1 MDRQITLVTRGVRS
15 DIEREQTRIGPAL
28 SMAVAKWAAAVVTAA
43 NDGLPAAQAAAVR
56 SHAVGDESL
65 AVLIAKL
72 LECVNDSFK
81 TLNDCCSKTIN
92 ESSAAMTRFD
102 ATTVGGSDSMSH
114 SAMAAPLEA
123 PTQPPAPA
131 AHHHHPQPPPHK
143 KSVRVLVDASSMTS
157 SEVARKPSA
166 TVACQCEDPERA
178 EDSDGESTGNEE
190 SNSDHSGHSL
200 GFTRRVMLLAKTRV
214 ALKRMS
220 TVAAT
225 AAAERLI
232 LVNEVVKLTAV
243 ARDASHHQLSLD
255 AARLVAGQIRSW
267 QKVVANGRLS
277 NATSAALA
285 SLDTNALRM
294 IAARAVGRDDVVKEV
309 AGATLSQ
316 PGWRKA
322 PDAPRRRV
330 KLVSVGVSVQPHDLL
345 PVLRVHE
352 STSDSSGGGVS
363 IAPSGTSLTSRDALQ
378 SRERARQGAVSFFL
392 CRRCGQDARELRYD
406 ASKRKLASLPA
417 LPAGTPLGAAA
428 KLDELRTAH
437 HAEVPPILASSNRLR
452 CSPRGV
458 RGPLNLEVFVGIS
471 GAATSAAA
479 LPTDLRPK
487 LPPTVDWSAPQRL
500 MGHDTTPMSGRYK

>member
-1 MDRQITLVTRGVRS
+1 
-15 DIEREQTRIGPAL
+15 
-28 SMAVAKWAAAVVTAA
+28 
-43 NDGLPAAQAAAVR
+43 
-56 SHAVGDESL
+56 
-65 AVLIAKL
+65 
-72 LECVNDSFK
+72 
-81 TLNDCCSKTIN
+81 
-92 ESSAAMTRFD
+92 
-102 ATTVGGSDSMSH
+102 
-114 SAMAAPLEA
+114 
-123 PTQPPAPA
+123 
-131 AHHHHPQPPPHK
+131 
-143 KSVRVLVDASSMTS
+143 MTS
-157 SEVARKPSA
+157 SELVRKPSA

-225 AAAERLI
+225 AATERFI
-232 LVNEVVKLTAV
+232 LVNEVIKLIAV
-243 ARDASHHQLSLD
+243 AHDANHQLSSD

-267 QKVVANGRLS
+267 QRAVTKGMLS

-294 IAARAVGRDDVVKEV
+294 IAARAAGQQDDVAKED

-352 STSDSSGGGVS
+352 STFDSSGGVS
-363 IAPSGTSLTSRDALQ
+363 IAPSTSLTSRDALQ
-378 SRERARQGAVSFFL
+378 SRERARQGAASFFL
-392 CRRCGQDARELRYD
+392 CRRCGQDAREFRYD

-417 LPAGTPLGAAA
+417 LPAGTSLGAAA
-428 KLDELRTAH
+428 KLDELRTVRE
-437 HAEVPPILASSNRLR
+437 EVPPILASSNRLR

-458 RGPLNLEVFVGIS
+458 RGPLNLEVFVGTS

-500 MGHDTTPMSGRYK
+500 MGHDTTPMSGRYR